1 MKIKLA
7 ITEDKPQLVTSLMD
21 KLSLFKEFEVIWI
34 AQNGKEAIDKV
45 TNVQPDLI
53 FMDINM
59 PVMDGIEATE
69 KIKAHFQNVKIVMLT
84 IFDDDDKILDSI
96 LAGADGY
103 LLKDETPDKIKSSIE
118 EVMEGGAPMSPI
130 VAAKALRL
138 IKNVQE
144 KRTPKMDFGLSKRET
159 EILQELAKG
168 HNYNEIAEDL
178 FISPKTVRKH
188 IENVYRKLQVHNKV
202 EAVQLALKNRLI
214 D

>member
-1 MKIKLA
+1 MKITVG
-7 ITEDKPQLVTSLMD
+7 IVEDKPQLVTSLMD
-21 KLSLFKEFEVIWI
+21 KLSLFDEFEVLWI

-45 TNVQPDLI
+45 TNSQADLI

-69 KIKAHFQNVKIVMLT
+69 KIKAHYQNVKVIMLT
-84 IFDDDDKILDSI
+84 IFDEDDKILNSI

-103 LLKDETPDKIKSSIE
+103 LLKDETPDKIKSSIV
-118 EVMEGGAPMSPI
+118 EVLDGGAPMSPI
-130 VAAKALRL
+130 VASKALRL
-138 IKNVQE
+138 IKKVQE
-144 KRTPKMDFGLSKRET
+144 KRVPEMDFGLSKRET

-168 HNYNEIAEDL
+168 HNYNEIADDL

-202 EAVQLALKNRLI
+202 EAVQLALKNNLI

>member
-1 MKIKLA
+1 MKTTIC
-7 ITEDKPQLVTSLMD
+7 IVEDKTQLVTSLME
-21 KLSLFKEFEVIWI
+21 KLALFSQFEVLWI
-34 AQNGKEAIDKV
+34 ASNGKEAIDKV
-45 TNVQPDLI
+45 TNVQPDII

-69 KIKAHFQNVKIVMLT
+69 KIKLHYQNVKIIMLT
-84 IFDDDDKILDSI
+84 IFDENEKILDSI

-103 LLKDETPDKIKSSIE
+103 LLKDEDPDKIKASVE
-118 EVMEGGAPMSPI
+118 EVLEGGAPMSPV

-144 KRTPKMDFGLSKRET
+144 KSIPEMDFGLSKRET
-159 EILQELAKG
+159 EILQELSKG
-168 HNYNEIAEDL
+168 HNYNKIAEDL